1 MNDLIAR
8 VLSGEANEPDARQL
22 DEWRRAS
29 PDNER
34 TYQASARAW
43 EVSARVETVD
53 ATPRLASLHRIVA
66 EAERRRARRLRWTRG
81 RPMYWA
87 AAAAAVVV
95 LGVGVMRL
103 AARPEFVVET
113 VAGQTLT
120 VPLADGSVVKLGPQS
135 RLEVWGSDQRSVNLA
150 GTAFFAVATDSSRRF
165 LVGTERG
172 DAEVLGTR
180 FELRAVADS
189 LRLVVVEGRVA
200 LSAGRTTVEVGQG
213 KVSRIVGSAPP
224 SQPETADVWGLLDWP
239 DGLLVFQATPLAR
252 VLEEVGAHFATRF
265 VIRDSVLARRSVTAW
280 FEDELFE
287 EVVTTICLVV
297 DARCTL
303 GDTVEV
309 AR

>member
-1 MNDLIAR
+1 MDDLIAR
-8 VLSGEANEPDARQL
+8 VLSGEANEPETRQL
-22 DEWRRAS
+22 DEWRRAAAE
-29 PDNER
+29 NER

-43 EVSARVETVD
+43 ELSALVETVD
-53 ATPRLASLHRIVA
+53 ATPRPAPLDRIVA
-66 EAERRRARRLRWTRG
+66 EAERRRARRQRWIRG
-81 RPMYWA
+81 RPLHWA

-103 AARPEFVVET
+103 AARPELVVET

-120 VPLADGSVVKLGPQS
+120 VPLADGSVVRLGPQS
-135 RLEVWGSDQRSVNLA
+135 SLEVWGSDQRSVNLT
-150 GTAFFAVATDSSRRF
+150 GSAFFAVATDSSRRF
-165 LVGTERG
+165 LVATERG

-180 FELRAVADS
+180 FELQAAADS

-200 LSAGRTTVEVGQG
+200 LSAGRQTVEVGQG
-213 KVSRIVGSAPP
+213 NMSRIVGSAAP

-239 DGLLVFQATPLAR
+239 DGLLVFQATPLAQ
-252 VLEEVGAHFATRF
+252 VLEEVGAHFATQF

-280 FEDELFE
+280 FEDEPFE
-287 EVVTTICLVV
+287 GVLATVCLVV
-297 DARCTL
+297 EARCTL